1 MRIATTAAA
10 MIIAAVASSSVASA
24 AEVRLSDS
32 QFIKAAKCRALPGA
46 EGEKA
51 TAVYNANRRGRATH
65 VLDAADSAGR
75 AAALAPRGPA
85 ARAGAEAA
93 TKLAEECAAIIS

>member
-65 VLDAADSAGR
+65 VLDAADSARR
-75 AAALAPRGPA
+75 AAERG
-85 ARAGAEAA
+85 GAEAA